1 MLAYQ
6 SYNRAERLCPEAR
19 LIIMNFRTVS
29 YSEVG
34 RPFDSIL
41 CAKLCA
47 RFLGNRAKVSIK
59 RGTISSA
66 AVVISPLKCQKCPR
80 VVARD
85 SDTLAQSRHHCRRQC
100 LLQLAL
106 TMNR

>member
-1 MLAYQ
+1 MLAYR

-47 RFLGNRAKVSIK
+47 RFLGNRAKSFDQARNHIIGGCSDLAVKMSKVS
-59 RGTISSA
+59 
-66 AVVISPLKCQKCPR
+66 P
-80 VVARD
+80 
-85 SDTLAQSRHHCRRQC
+85 SRC
-100 LLQLAL
+100 
-106 TMNR
+106 TGF